1 MIEEKAKIK
10 EKKKRK
16 KEVKSK
22 EEETIHSLHRVQAR
36 CTYAEIEKEKVKK
49 RKRWVKKDGGNA
61 EFQKENGEEN

>member
-1 MIEEKAKIK
+1 IK

-16 KEVKSK
+16 KE
-22 EEETIHSLHRVQAR
+22 EEIQSIHCIECRQG
-36 CTYAEIEKEKVKK
+36 TYAEIEKEKVKK